1 MKTYNEKQ
9 GITLIALVLTIIL
22 LLILSGISISMLTGN
37 NGILYRTADSKE
49 KTDNSGDA
57 EIIKLS
63 YLNCLTKNQEKI
75 TKKNLKESLE
85 QYEKNVD
92 VLIDNDSFLI
102 LDKDTNKKYRLS
114 NSGSV
119 DGPIDLDIIKDN
131 SPGDI
136 TKSKDGSSLAG
147 DAEHPYEIWCIED
160 LIEWSNNY
168 NNYLNNSII
177 LCRDLDFKSELNYNN
192 AETTSYGDYNNDG
205 NITSLMDE
213 LSSGNGFKPIESYA
227 GNLEGNNFELK
238 NLYINSDSQTVGF
251 ISSIWNCTIKNLTI
265 SGEIIS
271 THSGNAPSL
280 YSTGAFVGRMVNNS
294 LLYNCINKSNV
305 YANGSSIASGIA
317 GRMR

>member
-177 LCRDLDFKSELNYNN
+177 LCRDLDFKSELYYNN

-227 GNLEGNNFELK
+227 GNFEGNNWELK

-271 THSGNAPSL
+271 TQSGSNLSL
-280 YSTGAFVGRMVNNS
+280 YSTGVFVGRMVNNS

>member
-37 NGILYRTADSKE
+37 NGILYRTVNAKE

-75 TKKNLKESLE
+75 TKKDLKESLE
-85 QYEKNVD
+85 QYGKNVD

-213 LSSGNGFKPIESYA
+213 LSSGNGDNIDTSNYA
-227 GNLEGNNFELK
+227 KWIKKDDG
-238 NLYINSDSQTVGF
+238 TVSLDF
-251 ISSIWNCTIKNLTI
+251 NTIW
-265 SGEIIS
+265 
-271 THSGNAPSL
+271 
-280 YSTGAFVGRMVNNS
+280 
-294 LLYNCINKSNV
+294 
-305 YANGSSIASGIA
+305 NGSSWETK
-317 GRMR
+317 

>member
-1 MKTYNEKQ
+1 MKTYNENR
-9 GITLIALVLTIIL
+9 GITIIALVLTIIL
-22 LLILSGISISMLTGN
+22 LLMLSGISISMLTGN
-37 NGILYRTADSKE
+37 NSILYRTANSKE
-49 KTDNSGDA
+49 KTDNSSDT

-63 YLNCLTKNQEKI
+63 YLNCLTKNQKKI
-75 TKKNLKESLE
+75 TKKDLKESLE
-85 QYEKNVD
+85 QNGKNVD

-102 LDKDTNKKYRLS
+102 LNKDTNKKYRLS

-119 DGPIDLDIIKDN
+119 DGPIDLDIKKDN

-136 TKSKDGSSLAG
+136 TKSQDGSSLAG

-168 NNYLNNSII
+168 NNYLNNYII
-177 LCRDLDFKSELNYNN
+177 LCRDLDFKSELYYNN

-205 NITSLMDE
+205 NITSLIDE
-213 LSSGNGFKPIESYA
+213 LSSVNGFKPIESYA

-271 THSGNAPSL
+271 TQSGNNLSL